1 MTSPLTPHIL
11 LVEDNP
17 QDADLLMRALQ
28 KGGILNPV
36 QVVED
41 GAEALEWIFCRGRYA
56 QENPNILPRLIFLD
70 IKLPKVDGFEVLEQI
85 KTSGRTRAIPVVMV
99 TSSREAHDIRRAYAL
114 GANSYLVK
122 PVDFEHYFEMVRIAG
137 QYWMSINQPI

>member
-1 MTSPLTPHIL
+1 
-11 LVEDNP
+11 
-17 QDADLLMRALQ
+17 
-28 KGGILNPV
+28 V

-56 QENPNILPRLIFLD
+56 RENPNVLPRLIFLD

-85 KTSGRTRAIPVVMV
+85 KASERTRAIPVVMV

-122 PVDFEHYFEMVRIAG
+122 PVDIEHYFEMVGVAG
-137 QYWMSINQPI
+137 RYWMSVNQPT